1 MTTVETSTERAPRP
15 AFDPQPVVLEGTH
28 ARLEPLRSEHVPGLF
43 AAGRQDPELWR
54 YMTVPP
60 PQSEADVRAWVEQ
73 ALAQQAD
80 GTDLPF
86 AIVARADGR
95 VAGSTR
101 YMDIRRAHRGLE
113 IGWTWLGPE
122 WRRTPLN
129 TECKYLLLRHAFE
142 ALGALRVQLKTDGR
156 NERSQQAIARIGAQY
171 EGTLRRHTV
180 LHDGFVRDSVYY
192 SVIDTEWPRVK
203 AHLEAQ
209 LGRAA

>member
-1 MTTVETSTERAPRP
+1 MTTVETSTEGAARP

-28 ARLEPLRSEHVPGLF
+28 ARLEPLSLEHVPGLF
-43 AAGRQDPELWR
+43 AAGGQDPALWA
-54 YMTVPP
+54 YMPVPP
-60 PQSEADVRAWVEQ
+60 PESEADVRTWVEQ
-73 ALAQQAD
+73 ALALQQG

-86 AIVARADGR
+86 AIVAQDDGR

-101 YMDIRRAHRGLE
+101 FMDIRRPHRAVE
-113 IGWTWLGPE
+113 IGWTWLGPD
-122 WRRTPLN
+122 WRRTPMN

-142 ALGALRVQLKTDGR
+142 VLGALRVQLKTDGR

-180 LHDGFVRDSVYY
+180 LHDGFVRDSVYF

-203 AHLEAQ
+203 SHLEAQ
-209 LGRAA
+209 LARAA